1 MNKIENRMNELNIN
15 YMQLSDMILDTN
27 LDISPK
33 RLEDIANEE
42 REPTRSERRHIE
54 MVLGDDVFPE
64 LPKYNDLC
72 EECNKKCKQLYW
84 IDILN
89 CPKHKRNK

>member
-33 RLEDIANEE
+33 RLRDIANKDK
-42 REPTRSERRHIE
+42 EPNRSERRHIE

-64 LPKYNDLC
+64 LPKHNDLC
-72 EECNKKCKQLYW
+72 GECNKKCKQLYW
-84 IDILN
+84 IDIIS
-89 CPKHKRNK
+89 CPKKHK